1 MDPDR
6 AVYVFGYA
14 AGPTLGS
21 KVKGRF
27 ETLTRELASVDGTD
41 CEKRSWGFM
50 TQSNSNQQ
58 RNTGHRRFRTDA
70 PTRVQSH
77 SAIGQP

>member
-6 AVYVFGYA
+6 AVYVFGSA

-27 ETLTRELASVDGTD
+27 ETLTRELANVDGTD
-41 CEKRSWGFM
+41 CEKRS
-50 TQSNSNQQ
+50 
-58 RNTGHRRFRTDA
+58 
-70 PTRVQSH
+70 
-77 SAIGQP
+77 